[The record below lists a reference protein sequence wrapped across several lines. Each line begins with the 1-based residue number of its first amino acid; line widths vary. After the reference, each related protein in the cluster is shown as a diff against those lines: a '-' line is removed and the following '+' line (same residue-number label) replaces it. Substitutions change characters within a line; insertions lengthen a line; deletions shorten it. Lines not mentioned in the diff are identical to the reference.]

1 MKLTITYYNVH
12 TQKAYDIMADRE
24 QRIKTTVR
32 VLQETMPEIFD
43 GIEEMVNV
51 QSTRTKRRI
60 NMEKTYREAGIYQG
74 DILRL
79 ENQRI

>member
-1 MKLTITYYNVH
+1 MRLTITYYNVH
-12 TQKAYDIMADRE
+12 TKKAYDIMADRE

-43 GIEEMVNV
+43 GIEEPVNV
-51 QSTRTKRRI
+51 QSERTKRRI
-60 NMEKTYREAGIYQG
+60 NIEKTYREAGIYQG